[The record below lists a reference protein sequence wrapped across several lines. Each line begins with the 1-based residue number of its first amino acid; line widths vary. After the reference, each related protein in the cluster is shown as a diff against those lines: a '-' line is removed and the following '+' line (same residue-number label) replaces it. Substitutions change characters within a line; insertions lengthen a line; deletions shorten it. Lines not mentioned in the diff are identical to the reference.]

1 MASPD
6 IKLLIGAKGGASPSG
21 ASAVE
26 IRQALQAAL
35 SGKNGVKVN
44 VRFTLNDAN
53 NLRQEIQKSLN
64 AQNKELGMEGG
75 NIFTYIQDKVK
86 SDMAPLVMSK
96 LKNALIK
103 GAQDGVA
110 AVKELNAEMTR
121 LRSVTGASQ
130 AQMDKFMDSAIA
142 KSKNVGS
149 SVTDMLNSTT
159 VYAHLGYSM
168 DESADLAEYTAMLQN
183 VGDIDVGSA
192 QNAITAI
199 IKAYDVGV
207 NQIETT
213 MDKMVTVGNNFPISV
228 SQLAD
233 GMNNAGSAL
242 SAAGNS
248 FDQSLALL
256 AASNTTVQDISKSST
271 GLRTIAARIRN
282 AKTEL
287 DELGE
292 SMTNA
297 EYDNLV
303 QSLTKAN
310 VSLTGANGE
319 LRSTYDILQDV
330 AKAAGTM
337 SKNDLAALAET
348 LAGARQQ
355 DVFHSLINQFNE
367 ASRAMGAMTGSDGAM
382 SSANS
387 VYMESVGAKA
397 DRMKASFQELSYT
410 LLDSSILGWLYD
422 FGNAALNAASA
433 LDAWPAKIALVAAGL
448 PTLIGLFNNLKNM
461 PLIQSIGTSFK
472 DLAHL
477 PMMLSSFGT
486 TLSTISGTTN
496 ITKSTLMG
504 LTGEFKNLS
513 VQQIAQIALSGKM
526 SKADLF
532 SALQKAGLTKQEIAL
547 VKARLAEAG
556 ATGTST
562 AVTVADTGA
571 KAANTAATFSLTAAL
586 KGLWAT
592 TKTFIIENPFL
603 VVLAIITAATAAI
616 IYAAGAQERAIK
628 KQREHT
634 EELKQEYNT
643 LLGEVQ
649 SLTNEFNTV
658 KSRMD
663 ELQGKGSLS
672 FVEQEELSRLEKQ
685 NELLAKQ
692 IELRKQDAAEKAKE
706 TNESVAKEFE
716 LEYNT
721 TSPKYQSIKAENQV
735 THTVYAQGE
744 QEEITTGKAIT
755 QLELYDELIERAK
768 ELDALRKSMSADEWL
783 ASGNQSELDWV
794 NGEIDQIS
802 DGFGTLARK
811 VEDAEGS
818 GTEAFETYYDLFKL
832 GQDAQN
838 GIFWSTAANADFKKV
853 WDDSNFKSARDKL
866 QSLADTGGVTVDILN
881 GDEFRGFLAALG
893 PDLTDT
899 GEKMDSLAAHI
910 NSLGASGGDS
920 AAGADSLKDALSGL
934 SDETAVLRNALA
946 KLGEGSAIFDKWI
959 GSDDNLKSLLDKFP
973 NLRDELEAYNSA
985 LIAGEDPQ
993 EEFVRLQQA
1002 TSAALHDFN
1011 VDEVSNGVND
1021 VVEAVEKYGASSN
1034 RALQE
1039 IQNLDQHI
1047 PGLVN
1052 SLYDESGV
1060 LDTSK
1065 IAALQ
1070 SADALFDYC
1079 AQVIQAENTSKKA
1092 DLDNLVSELAKVS
1105 SMAYVADK
1113 ALENF
1118 NKTGS
1123 LPRIDA
1129 IENHKDNIDSYV
1141 AGQKVALDMEY
1152 KKQMELLN
1160 AARNN
1165 YHPVKEVYVP
1175 DVDPLYRYLQ
1185 TVEDINDE
1193 LDGFDIDEKL
1203 LDEDDFEGKTALI
1216 EARIDKLEDLKT
1228 ALHELNNARDVE
1240 IATAVDKLNDYGGF
1254 QATYNKESGQ
1264 ALINNM
1270 DALKGLTGDTAKAA
1284 EELIS
1289 FIENGSKAALSTSKE
1304 YMEAL
1309 VEQNDLLKE
1318 QRELQKSTIDDH
1330 IDRLKN
1336 QIALDANHQE
1346 EFEGN
1351 LDYQGAVRSLKDQK
1365 NRWEEVKR
1373 IAHEEANKIRAM
1385 DGFDPAKDEWREKIQ
1400 HWRDIWW
1407 EADNAINEANNKIV
1421 EDSLSRLD
1429 SFIQQADNF
1438 NWWDN
1443 IETTKVD
1450 MLEKKLETIHQ
1461 LYANGIIPDAAT
1473 YKKLVDE
1480 TAKEIYD
1487 EKINAIE
1494 QVIDYT
1500 KKLIE
1505 EEVRLRKEELEEQVD
1520 DYKKI
1525 VDLKKESLRASKD
1538 EADYQK
1544 SVAEKTKAI
1553 TQLQQQINTLA
1564 LSDDRRDIAER
1575 KKLEEE
1581 LADLQGELADAQA
1594 DHTLEAQEKALDDS
1608 YTAFEKEKNDE
1619 VKMLEAAIDTEGK
1632 LYALAIER
1640 IDQDW
1645 NALYTDLMQ
1654 MNSLYWDGIAGEA
1667 GIKGAWDTAKQ
1678 AAEGYKGTLETIQG
1692 IEKERAALSG
1702 SGTSVG
1708 STVVSDTNAAY
1719 LTGDIDTQKELQAI
1733 GAQMQTNSQM
1743 WHTAYNAKNQG
1754 QMNALHEANQDLADR
1769 VEELTGQRPVFDSKS
1784 GYWKLGNG
1792 ERFYKVYHKGG
1803 IVGSDEEFA
1812 KLQKGELVVPKEHV
1826 TPTMKMLEW
1835 GNSLASKMRG
1845 LFSSSE
1851 LASSSTSDAI
1861 KGAPLSPAAG
1871 AIVNNNAPSFAPN
1884 IQVEVKYDGS
1894 ASPADAKRFGEN
1906 ITAGITEA
1914 FRRKG
1919 VGTGAKPLGVTI

>member
-1079 AQVIQAENTSKKA
+1079 AQVIQAENTSKRQTLTILYRNWQKCLLWHMWPIRHLKISIRQEA
-1092 DLDNLVSELAKVS
+1092 CQESMQSKITKITLIHMSLAK
-1105 SMAYVADK
+1105 
-1113 ALENF
+1113 
-1118 NKTGS
+1118 
-1123 LPRIDA
+1123 R
-1129 IENHKDNIDSYV
+1129 
-1141 AGQKVALDMEY
+1141 
-1152 KKQMELLN
+1152 LL
-1160 AARNN
+1160 
-1165 YHPVKEVYVP
+1165 
-1175 DVDPLYRYLQ
+1175 
-1185 TVEDINDE
+1185 
-1193 LDGFDIDEKL
+1193 
-1203 LDEDDFEGKTALI
+1203 LI
-1216 EARIDKLEDLKT
+1216 WSTRSKWS
-1228 ALHELNNARDVE
+1228 
-1240 IATAVDKLNDYGGF
+1240 F
-1254 QATYNKESGQ
+1254 
-1264 ALINNM
+1264 
-1270 DALKGLTGDTAKAA
+1270 LTP
-1284 EELIS
+1284 
-1289 FIENGSKAALSTSKE
+1289 
-1304 YMEAL
+1304 
-1309 VEQNDLLKE
+1309 Q
-1318 QRELQKSTIDDH
+1318 
-1330 IDRLKN
+1330 
-1336 QIALDANHQE
+1336 
-1346 EFEGN
+1346 
-1351 LDYQGAVRSLKDQK
+1351 
-1365 NRWEEVKR
+1365 
-1373 IAHEEANKIRAM
+1373 
-1385 DGFDPAKDEWREKIQ
+1385 
-1400 HWRDIWW
+1400 
-1407 EADNAINEANNKIV
+1407 
-1421 EDSLSRLD
+1421 
-1429 SFIQQADNF
+1429 
-1438 NWWDN
+1438 
-1443 IETTKVD
+1443 ETT
-1450 MLEKKLETIHQ
+1450 
-1461 LYANGIIPDAAT
+1461 IIP
-1473 YKKLVDE
+1473 
-1480 TAKEIYD
+1480 
-1487 EKINAIE
+1487 
-1494 QVIDYT
+1494 
-1500 KKLIE
+1500 
-1505 EEVRLRKEELEEQVD
+1505 
-1520 DYKKI
+1520 
-1525 VDLKKESLRASKD
+1525 SKR
-1538 EADYQK
+1538 
-1544 SVAEKTKAI
+1544 SMSRT
-1553 TQLQQQINTLA
+1553 
-1564 LSDDRRDIAER
+1564 
-1575 KKLEEE
+1575 
-1581 LADLQGELADAQA
+1581 
-1594 DHTLEAQEKALDDS
+1594 
-1608 YTAFEKEKNDE
+1608 
-1619 VKMLEAAIDTEGK
+1619 
-1632 LYALAIER
+1632 
-1640 IDQDW
+1640 
-1645 NALYTDLMQ
+1645 
-1654 MNSLYWDGIAGEA
+1654 
-1667 GIKGAWDTAKQ
+1667 
-1678 AAEGYKGTLETIQG
+1678 
-1692 IEKERAALSG
+1692 
-1702 SGTSVG
+1702 
-1708 STVVSDTNAAY
+1708 
-1719 LTGDIDTQKELQAI
+1719 
-1733 GAQMQTNSQM
+1733 
-1743 WHTAYNAKNQG
+1743 
-1754 QMNALHEANQDLADR
+1754 
-1769 VEELTGQRPVFDSKS
+1769 
-1784 GYWKLGNG
+1784 
-1792 ERFYKVYHKGG
+1792 
-1803 IVGSDEEFA
+1803 
-1812 KLQKGELVVPKEHV
+1812 
-1826 TPTMKMLEW
+1826 
-1835 GNSLASKMRG
+1835 
-1845 LFSSSE
+1845 
-1851 LASSSTSDAI
+1851 
-1861 KGAPLSPAAG
+1861 
-1871 AIVNNNAPSFAPN
+1871 
-1884 IQVEVKYDGS
+1884 
-1894 ASPADAKRFGEN
+1894 
-1906 ITAGITEA
+1906 
-1914 FRRKG
+1914 
-1919 VGTGAKPLGVTI
+1919 